1 VRYPFYHLKSDGFW
15 SPLTELGNPA
25 NDRREVRFATMSSDF
40 VAFAWDPA
48 CRDQAR
54 RILIAKYFPPA
65 ERIGLY
71 ALTGLP
77 VPSEDQI
84 VRDASY
90 QSPADAQQQG
100 REARFRL
107 RVVAAYNYTC
117 ALTLYRLTTITGK
130 SIVDAAHI
138 HQFADSRNNDPRN

>member
-1 VRYPFYHLKSDGFW
+1 MLTPELAFRFCTYWTIVASRRKQRPDVRYPFYHVKSDGFW

-40 VAFAWDPA
+40 VAFARDPA

-77 VPSEDQI
+77 VMPS
-84 VRDASY
+84 
-90 QSPADAQQQG
+90 
-100 REARFRL
+100 
-107 RVVAAYNYTC
+107 
-117 ALTLYRLTTITGK
+117 
-130 SIVDAAHI
+130 
-138 HQFADSRNNDPRN
+138 